1 MLVKAGTS
9 QFQFSQA
16 HKAFARLANT
26 KCVVL
31 GTYCIIVM
39 VRLLYH
45 GQMSVNCLCV
55 RSPKLAV
62 VEFYLVT
69 LNIKYKTV
77 CYSRP
82 VHYELFYLKPGHT
95 FGDFKQGDSNY
106 NAKFV
111 TTKCIALKQIVF

>member
-31 GTYCIIVM
+31 GTNCIIAM

-45 GQMSVNCLCV
+45 GPVAPNVSQLSVCAITQTSCCRILF
-55 RSPKLAV
+55 SDI
-62 VEFYLVT
+62 E
-69 LNIKYKTV
+69 YK
-77 CYSRP
+77 
-82 VHYELFYLKPGHT
+82 K
-95 FGDFKQGDSNY
+95 
-106 NAKFV
+106 
-111 TTKCIALKQIVF
+111 